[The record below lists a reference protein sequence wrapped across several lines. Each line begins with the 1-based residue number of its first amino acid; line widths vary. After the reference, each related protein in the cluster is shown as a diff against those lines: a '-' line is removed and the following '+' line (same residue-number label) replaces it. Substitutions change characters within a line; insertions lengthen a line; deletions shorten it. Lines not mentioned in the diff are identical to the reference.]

1 MTPDRS
7 FQELMVRLRAGSP
20 DAAARVFDRFAGR
33 LIALAR
39 RRLDGPLRAK
49 LDAEDVLQSV
59 YRSFF
64 RRCDRG
70 EFHLDGWD
78 GLWSLLVLL
87 TVRKCGR
94 QAEHYRAARRDVRRE
109 DTPVP
114 PGLGGDAW
122 EATGREPTP
131 EEAVV
136 LAETVESLLR
146 GLDGRDRAIVTLS
159 LQGYTVAEVSDEIGR
174 TQRTVQRVLERVRKR
189 LERLQTDDA

>member
-1 MTPDRS
+1 MPPDQS
-7 FQELMVRLRAGSP
+7 FQKLMARLRAGSP

-33 LIALAR
+33 LVALAR

-64 RRCDRG
+64 RRCG

-114 PGLGGDAW
+114 G
-122 EATGREPTP
+122 EAGADTREAVDREPTP
-131 EEAVV
+131 EEAAV
-136 LAETVESLLR
+136 LAETVEGLLR

-159 LQGYTVAEVSDEIGR
+159 LQGYTVAEVSDEVGR

-189 LERLQTDDA
+189 LERMQTDDA